1 MRSAR
6 GSGADVTFLGGRDV
20 NGVVSV
26 IAKLGGRVSRSD
38 AELIVASRRDAGAF
52 RELYDR
58 WAERL
63 FAYFYRR
70 VFDREVAADLLAET
84 FAVAFA
90 KRERF
95 RDVGR
100 PGGAW
105 LYGIADREL
114 ARYFRRRKVELRALA
129 RLGVERPSLDAEA
142 AAAIDA
148 LVEGAGHRS
157 ELTAALAR
165 MSPASRDAVSL
176 RVVDELDY
184 AEIGERLGC
193 SEVAARVRV
202 HRGLTKLNEL
212 LEVKR

>member
-1 MRSAR
+1 M
-6 GSGADVTFLGGRDV
+6 
-20 NGVVSV
+20 
-26 IAKLGGRVSRSD
+26 SRTD
-38 AELIVASRRDAGAF
+38 AELILASRRDERAF

-58 WAERL
+58 WAETL

-90 KRERF
+90 KRGRF

-105 LYGIADREL
+105 LYGIAVREL
-114 ARYFRRRKVELRALA
+114 ARYFRRRKVEMRALA
-129 RLGVERPSLDAEA
+129 RLGAERPALDPEA
-142 AAAIDA
+142 AAAIDVM
-148 LVEGAGHRS
+148 VEADRHRG
-157 ELTAALAR
+157 ELRAALAR
-165 MSPASRDAVSL
+165 MSPAARDAVSL

-202 HRGLTKLNEL
+202 HRGLAKLNEL
-212 LEVKR
+212 LEVTG